1 MRELM
6 AQLSCAITPL
16 PTAGALEAYVRSALA
31 ILPLRVLVTKGF
43 PERIFA
49 NHVPASYAFREAVA
63 TVASETGVPR
73 VLQITPAD
81 RPNSP
86 LGLRFDSTAKIRTN
100 LGPIPLPPIVFVTA
114 FDSVSGDSL
123 RDSTKMR
130 MSLSVRP
137 SITLVASM
145 RPNALRPGNS

>member
-1 MRELM
+1 MRAPM

-31 ILPLRVLVTKGF
+31 ILPLRVLVTKSF
-43 PERIFA
+43 RERIFA
-49 NHVPASYAFREAVA
+49 NHVPASYALREAVA
-63 TVASETGVPR
+63 AVASETGVPG
-73 VLQITPAD
+73 VPQITPAD

-86 LGLRFDSTAKIRTN
+86 LGLRFDSTEKIRTS
-100 LGPIPLPPIVFVTA
+100 LGPILLPPIVLMTA
-114 FDSVSGDSL
+114 IDSASGDSL
-123 RDSTKMR
+123 RDSTKMP

-145 RPNALRPGNS
+145 RPNALRTGNS